1 MRTMTMMMRTMQSK
15 DSAALHSEWTQEA
28 ERPLG
33 PPAIARIIRMMNKMI
48 RIMMRMIKKMMRMI
62 IGMMKKMIR
71 IMMRVMMMGGIDMI

>member
-1 MRTMTMMMRTMQSK
+1 MSFLIEMIMMMLTMRSK
-15 DSAALHSEWTQEA
+15 DSAALHSEWSQEA

-48 RIMMRMIKKMMRMI
+48 RIMMRMIKKMM
-62 IGMMKKMIR
+62 KKMIR